1 MRKEGKPERSGAGCN
16 FETNGKEPD
25 IINQLKTQKKMETKQ
40 NDFAAQVAADATA
53 KAHAQEIAN
62 TRKGGL
68 GGSDAAM
75 VLRIAERGLAG
86 LTATDTRRLCVMIGT
101 AEQPQFETP
110 ESSIALSAS
119 I

>member
-1 MRKEGKPERSGAGCN
+1 MKTE
-16 FETNGKEPD
+16 
-25 IINQLKTQKKMETKQ
+25 NQ
-40 NDFAAQVAADATA
+40 NAASFAAQVAKDAVA
-53 KAHAQEIAN
+53 QAHAQEIAN

-86 LTATDTRRLCVMIGT
+86 LTATDMRRLCVMIGT

-110 ESSIALSAS
+110 YTNAGHALEE
-119 I
+119 